1 MESKQKRTQRGE
13 VLKYLQTHKGITS
26 MQAIEKF
33 GATRLSAIIFDL
45 KRKGYN
51 IVTIMKDGENR
62 YGESVRFAEYR
73 LIKEK

>member
-26 MQAIEKF
+26 MQAFEKF

-51 IVTIMKDGENR
+51 IVTIMRDGENR

-73 LIKEK
+73 LIKED

>member
-45 KRKGYN
+45 KRKGYS
-51 IVTIMKDGENR
+51 IVTVMKDGENR

-73 LIKEK
+73 LIKED

>member
-1 MESKQKRTQRGE
+1 MESKQKRTQRSE

>member
-51 IVTIMKDGENR
+51 IVTVMKDGENR

-73 LIKEK
+73 LIKED

>member
-51 IVTIMKDGENR
+51 IVTVMKDGENR